1 LPRVRVLVV
10 DNYDSFTY
18 NLVQYVGM
26 TSRPAPDIEV
36 VRNDRATVE
45 ELLIRGY
52 DRVIVSPG
60 PCTPDEAGISLEAVR
75 RFPEAGIP
83 TLGVCLGHQALVQA
97 WGGRVVTHH
106 PVHGKTARIEHDG
119 RTIFRGLPSPL
130 EVGRYHSLIAE
141 PSLPPVLECSAEA
154 EGIVMAVRHRELPAE
169 GVQFHPESILTQ
181 RGRELLANFL
191 TQHAPPSGETPEPW
205 PDLEPADPTLPW

>member
-1 LPRVRVLVV
+1 MRVLVV

-18 NLVQYVGM
+18 NLVQYVGELGGEM
-26 TSRPAPDIEV
+26 EV
-36 VRNDRATVE
+36 VRNDHATVE

-97 WGGRVVTHH
+97 WGGRVITHH
-106 PVHGKTARIEHDG
+106 PVHGKTTRIEHDG
-119 RTIFRGLPSPL
+119 RTIFRGLPAPL

-141 PSLPPVLECSAEA
+141 PSLPDVLEQSASA
-154 EGIVMAVRHRELPAE
+154 DGVVMAVRHRELPAE
-169 GVQFHPESILTQ
+169 GVQFHPESVLTQ

-191 TQHAPPSGETPEPW
+191 GLAPQPGQAGEPW
-205 PDLEPADPTLPW
+205 PDLEPADPTMPW